1 MGDRCYMEL
10 TCRKK
15 DKALFEELG
24 FTAQGES
31 YEFPNCL
38 EMVDYEANYAHA
50 EDMPKDL
57 VYFGS
62 HEGGDGYRPESFAC
76 DGTTYLE
83 QATDGGGGFIVM
95 FDNEGDP
102 EANSLADVK
111 IFITHCNNV
120 RVMLAKRRPGKRTNA
135 RLAQA
140 PTFSPAKGEMIDA
153 TKP

>member
-15 DKALFEELG
+15 DKALFEEIG

-50 EDMPKDL
+50 EDLPKDI

-62 HEGGDGYRPESFAC
+62 HDGGDGYRPESFAC
-76 DGTTYLE
+76 DSKTYLE

-95 FDNEGDP
+95 FDEKGDP
-102 EANSLADVK
+102 NPASLAEIK
-111 IFITHCNNV
+111 TFITHHNNV
-120 RVMLAKRRPGKRTNA
+120 RVLLAKRRPDKRGHA
-135 RLAQA
+135 RLTQA
-140 PTFSPAKGEMIDA
+140 PTFHPYRRKIDA

>member
-10 TCRKK
+10 TCRNK
-15 DKALFEELG
+15 DKALLEAIG
-24 FTAQGES
+24 FTARGES

-62 HEGGDGYRPESFAC
+62 HDGGDGYRPESFAC
-76 DGTTYLE
+76 DGKTYLE

-95 FDNEGDP
+95 FDEKGDP
-102 EANSLADVK
+102 IPTNLAEVK
-111 IFITHCNNV
+111 TFITHCNNV
-120 RVMLAKRRPGKRTNA
+120 RVLLAKRRPGKRANA
-135 RLAQA
+135 RLAEA
-140 PTFSPAKGEMIDA
+140 PTFQPSGGKIDA

>member
-10 TCRKK
+10 TCRKT
-15 DKALFEELG
+15 DKTRFEEIG
-24 FTAQGES
+24 FTAQVES

-76 DGTTYLE
+76 DGTTHLE

-111 IFITHCNNV
+111 TFITHCNNV
-120 RVMLAKRRPGKRTNA
+120 RVMLAKRRPGKRGHA

-140 PTFSPAKGEMIDA
+140 PNFSPAKGEMIDA

>member
-1 MGDRCYMEL
+1 MEL

-15 DKALFEELG
+15 DKAILEEIG
-24 FTAQGES
+24 FTTQVES

-50 EDMPKDL
+50 EDLPKDI
-57 VYFGS
+57 VYFGA

-76 DGTTYLE
+76 DGKTYLE

-95 FDNEGDP
+95 FDDKGDP
-102 EANSLADVK
+102 NPASLAEVK
-111 IFITHCNNV
+111 TFITHCTNV
-120 RVMLAKRRPGKRTNA
+120 RVLLAKRRLGKRANA

-140 PTFSPAKGEMIDA
+140 PNFSPGKGETIDA

>member
-1 MGDRCYMEL
+1 MEL
-10 TCRKK
+10 TCRTK
-15 DKALFEELG
+15 DRIHFEDIG

-31 YEFPNCL
+31 YEFANCL

-50 EDMPKDL
+50 EDMPKDI

-62 HEGGDGYRPESFAC
+62 HDGGDGYRPESFAC
-76 DGTTYLE
+76 DGETYLE

-95 FDNEGDP
+95 FDDQGDP
-102 EANSLADVK
+102 NPNSLAEVK
-111 IFITHCNNV
+111 TFITHDNNV
-120 RVMLAKRRPGKRTNA
+120 RVMLAKRRPGKRGHA

-140 PTFSPAKGEMIDA
+140 PNFSPAKGEMIDA